1 MHRPHRRKTRRQVR
15 TALAW
20 CLFSLGI
27 SWLLIAGVLGLTDLY
42 R

>member
-1 MHRPHRRKTRRQVR
+1 MR

-20 CLFSLGI
+20 CLFSIGI
-27 SWLLIAGVLGLTDLY
+27 SWLLLAGFLGLTTVG

>member
-1 MHRPHRRKTRRQVR
+1 MR

-27 SWLLIAGVLGLTDLY
+27 SWLLLAGLLGLTALN